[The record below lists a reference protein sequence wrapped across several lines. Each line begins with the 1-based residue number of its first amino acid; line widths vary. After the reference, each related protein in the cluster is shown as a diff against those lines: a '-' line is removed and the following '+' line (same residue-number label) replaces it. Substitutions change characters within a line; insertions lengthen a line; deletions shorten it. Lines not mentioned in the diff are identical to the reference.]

1 MSTSKFT
8 QFIEDQKAQKGNAN
22 NSHFNLEAEVN
33 SGRKNKKSNLESISK
48 SENKTIAM
56 KKHNYSAGPCILP
69 QEVFEKSAQAILN
82 FNDSGLSLLEISHR
96 SKDFVAVMEEAR
108 ALVLEL
114 LGLEGKGYQALFL
127 AGGAS
132 LEFLMVPYN
141 LMKENGKAAYLDT
154 GVWASGAIKEAK
166 HFGETVVVASSKEEN
181 YNHIPKNYVVPEDA
195 DYFHCTSNNTIFG
208 TQMKE
213 FPNLTIPM
221 VCDMSS
227 DIFSRQMDFSKF
239 DLIYA
244 GAQKNMGPA
253 GTTLI
258 VVKEEIL
265 GKTGRPIPSMLDYEK
280 HIKAESMYNTP
291 PVFPIYASLLT
302 LQWLKN
308 LGGIAAIEK
317 INNAKAALLYA
328 EIDRNPLFK
337 GTANAEDRSNM
348 NACFVLENEAHT
360 ETFDALWKAAGISG
374 LPGHRLAGGYRA
386 SMYNALPLESVQVL
400 VDVMKDL
407 EHKI

>member
-1 MSTSKFT
+1 MLE
-8 QFIEDQKAQKGNAN
+8 ICAQLQQIN
-22 NSHFNLEAEVN
+22 
-33 SGRKNKKSNLESISK
+33 
-48 SENKTIAM
+48 TM

-82 FNDSGLSLLEISHR
+82 FNNSDLSLLEMSHR

-114 LGLEGKGYQALFL
+114 LGLENKGYQALFL
-127 AGGAS
+127 HGGAS

-141 LMKENGKAAYLDT
+141 LMKSDGKAAYLDT
-154 GVWASGAIKEAK
+154 GTWANNAIKEAK
-166 HFGETVVVASSKEEN
+166 HFGETLIVGSSKEAN
-181 YNHIPKNYVVPEDA
+181 YNFIPKNIEIPADA
-195 DYFHCTSNNTIFG
+195 NYFHCTSNNTIFG
-208 TQMKE
+208 TQMKS
-213 FPNLTIPM
+213 FPKTNVPL

-227 DIFSRQMDFSKF
+227 DIFSRTLDFSQF

-253 GTTLI
+253 GATLV

-265 GKTGRPIPSMLDYEK
+265 GKTGRYIPSMLDYEK

-302 LQWLKN
+302 LQWLKK

-317 INNAKAALLYA
+317 INEQKAQLLYT

-337 GTANAEDRSNM
+337 GTAATEDRSNM
-348 NACFVLENEAHT
+348 NATFVLTDENLT
-360 ETFDALWKAAGISG
+360 EKFDKMWKAAGISG
-374 LPGHRLAGGYRA
+374 LTGHRSVGGYRA
-386 SMYNALPLESVQVL
+386 SMYNALPLESVEVL
-400 VDVMKDL
+400 VNVMKEL
-407 EHKI
+407 EVSTQILTQ